1 MGGADCAWTGDLSA
15 GWLLRSCRARGRAF
29 VNTCCFL
36 SQPRAQLPGLP
47 DDHHPAPRSP
57 PVVADGMPSYTA
69 AREVVL
75 VELAAGAVQ
84 HALTT
89 RVALQQIA
97 PQAKLT
103 VLQAEWIP
111 GAEPETP

>member
-1 MGGADCAWTGDLSA
+1 MAGHLSTHA
-15 GWLLRSCRARGRAF
+15 ASFHSLGLSSLACPTTTTQLRA
-29 VNTCCFL
+29 
-36 SQPRAQLPGLP
+36 
-47 DDHHPAPRSP
+47 SP